1 MARDVQRVPTTEVT
15 RGGGVPDY
23 TDAFQVAASRTDHR
37 TPVQWL
43 RAMLEDAPLPARVA
57 MVAGWRVVLGFRL
70 GPRPSDRHV
79 LGWPIVD
86 ADAETARLQLDSRL
100 LGGQLVLRHQPG
112 TGTATF
118 STLGQFHHP
127 AAPAVWAALGPI
139 HRTVVPHLLARAA
152 AQRRLPAL
160 VRFQRAVANPVS
172 RRLAPYLP
180 GQAVLRTTGRRTGR
194 PHHTPVG
201 GRLDGGSFWVV
212 SEFGRRSDYVRNI
225 EADPRVDVQLRGR
238 WYPGTA
244 TVLTGDDARR
254 RLRRLPRLSSLV
266 VGLVGPD
273 LLTLRI
279 DLDAPPPGDARR
291 A

>member
-1 MARDVQRVPTTEVT
+1 MARDVRRVTTTEAAT
-15 RGGGVPDY
+15 GAGVPDY
-23 TDAFQVAASRTDHR
+23 ADAFQVAASRTDQR

-43 RAMLEDAPLPARVA
+43 RAMFEDAPLPARA
-57 MVAGWRVVLGFRL
+57 ALLAGWRVVLGFRL

-79 LGWPIVD
+79 LGWPVVD

-100 LGGQLVLRHQPG
+100 LGAQLVLRRQP
-112 TGTATF
+112 GTATF
-118 STLGQFHHP
+118 STLGQFHQP
-127 AAPAVWAALGPI
+127 AAPAVWAAVGPV
-139 HRTVVPHLLARAA
+139 HRAIVPYLLARATTR
-152 AQRRLPAL
+152 RRLPAF
-160 VRFQRAVANPVS
+160 VRFQRALANPVT
-172 RRLAPYLP
+172 RRLAPYVP
-180 GQAVLRTTGRRTGR
+180 GQAVLRTTGRHTGR

-212 SEFGRRSDYVRNI
+212 SEYGRRSDYVRNL
-225 EADPRVDVQLRGR
+225 EANPRVDVQLRGR

-254 RLRRLPRLSSLV
+254 RLRQLPRLHSLV
-266 VGLVGPD
+266 VGLVGTD

-279 DLDAPPPGDARR
+279 DLDAPPGDARR